1 MYKYN
6 SQLDKP
12 KSNCGVFGVFGTPL
26 ASTLT
31 YYGLLALQHRG
42 QEACGITSC
51 QKVSESRT
59 LLHSFKGSGLVSE
72 IFHNNEI
79 FNTKLIG
86 NSAIGHNRYSTTG
99 SDHYE
104 NIQPFSVRY
113 KHGNLAVAHNGNLTN
128 AKLLRNE
135 LVNLGSIFRSSSD
148 TEVILHLIS
157 RSQKQIQTDQIKDAL
172 DRIKGA
178 FTLAILTDNKLIA
191 ARDGYG
197 VRPLSLGELEDA
209 FVISSET
216 CAFDLIGAKYIREVK
231 PGEILIIDEDTI
243 KTREMNSLWLNEIP
257 NLPKKCIFEFIYF
270 ARPDSIVFE
279 ENVDKVRRKL
289 GKNLALE
296 NPVRGNDNKVS
307 VISVPDSS
315 NTIAIGYQSQ
325 LRKQGIDSKLEI
337 GLIRSHY
344 VGRTFIQPGQD
355 KRELS
360 TRIKFNTVKGVLQN
374 QEVVVVDDSIVRGTT
389 SKMLVKLLREASP
402 EKIHLRISSPPI
414 LYPCHYGMDFP
425 SKEELIANEFRG
437 DVESIKNEIKVESLH
452 YLSFEGMINSV
463 AEQSKDYYC
472 TACFSGEYPIPIDEN
487 FKKNEY
493 EV

>member
-1 MYKYN
+1 MHY
-6 SQLDKP
+6 SDLDLDKP
-12 KSNCGVFGVFGTPL
+12 KSNCGIFGVFGTQL
-26 ASTLT
+26 SATLT

-51 QKVSESRT
+51 ESLSDSRKVF
-59 LLHSFKGSGLVSE
+59 HSINGRGLVSE
-72 IFHNNEI
+72 VFHDEKIFKSN
-79 FNTKLIG
+79 LVG
-86 NSAIGHNRYSTTG
+86 NSSIGHNRYSTTG
-99 SDHYE
+99 SDYLE
-104 NIQPFSVRY
+104 NIQPFNVKY
-113 KHGNLAVAHNGNLTN
+113 KLGNLAVSHNGNLTN
-128 AKLLRNE
+128 AKSLRKE
-135 LVNLGSIFRSSSD
+135 LEDSGSIFRSSSD

-157 RSQKQIQTDQIKDAL
+157 RSQKETQIAQIKDAL
-172 DRIKGA
+172 DKIKGA
-178 FTLAILTDNKLIA
+178 FSLVILTDNALIA

-197 VRPLSLGELEDA
+197 IRPLVLGELDNSYVVA
-209 FVISSET
+209 SET
-216 CAFDLIGAKYIREVK
+216 CAFDLIGAKSIRDVQ
-231 PGEILIIDEDTI
+231 PGEILVINHDSVKSRQVESFWLDEISD
-243 KTREMNSLWLNEIP
+243 
-257 NLPKKCIFEFIYF
+257 LPKKCIFEFIYF
-270 ARPDSIVFE
+270 SRPDSAIFG

-296 NPVRGNDNKVS
+296 SPVVAKDEKVS

-355 KRELS
+355 KRELA

-389 SKMLVKLLREASP
+389 SKMLVKLLREAGP

-425 SKEELIANEFRG
+425 SREELVANQFNGDITLIKEEIEVNTLQ
-437 DVESIKNEIKVESLH
+437 
-452 YLSFEGMINSV
+452 YLSFQGMLNSV
-463 AEQSKDYYC
+463 PEQSPEYYC
-472 TACFSGEYPIPIDEN
+472 TACFNGDYPIPVDEN
-487 FKKNEY
+487 FKKNEH